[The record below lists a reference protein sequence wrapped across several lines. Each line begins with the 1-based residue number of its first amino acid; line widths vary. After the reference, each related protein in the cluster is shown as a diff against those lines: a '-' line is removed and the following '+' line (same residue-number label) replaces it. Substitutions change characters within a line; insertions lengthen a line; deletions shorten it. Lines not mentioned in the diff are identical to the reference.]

1 MCLQCLLCRGLGRG
15 RGRWLFWVTEVG
27 ARALSRLAKLFLTTS
42 MPPARHSVWV
52 HLGIFCCSIIP
63 LDDWDNKQ
71 GFFFLLTHTHR
82 HAPFLA
88 PLFLH
93 HFLFLF
99 DFSMLFLFDSTCCF
113 QFSELVWHWLN
124 MKKNIQIS
132 ASIPL
137 PSTQLKGVIATVI
150 TCNVQQQAGSLVDL
164 RGLSF
169 WETGRHVDT
178 SMDMNMDMHTS
189 TSISPP
195 EVFLLLWQMH
205 CLNLNGN

>member
-15 RGRWLFWVTEVG
+15 RRRWLFWVTEVG

-71 GFFFLLTHTHR
+71 GFFFPAHTYTQTHTLSGSIVS
-82 HAPFLA
+82 PSFSFSLWFFLV
-88 PLFLH
+88 
-93 HFLFLF
+93 
-99 DFSMLFLFDSTCCF
+99 FLFDSTCCF
-113 QFSELVWHWLN
+113 QFSVLVWHWLN
-124 MKKNIQIS
+124 MKKKLQIS
-132 ASIPL
+132 ASFPL
-137 PSTQLKGVIATVI
+137 PSTQLKGAIATVI
-150 TCNVQQQAGSLVDL
+150 TFNVQQQAGSLVDL

-178 SMDMNMDMHTS
+178 SMDMNMDTHTRH
-189 TSISPP
+189 
-195 EVFLLLWQMH
+195 LLAHQGFS
-205 CLNLNGN
+205 CCCDRCTV

>member
-1 MCLQCLLCRGLGRG
+1 MVKNVYECLMCLQCLLCRGLGRG

-82 HAPFLA
+82 HTPFLA

-99 DFSMLFLFDSTCCF
+99 DFFLFFCLIRRVV
-113 QFSELVWHWLN
+113 FSFLSWFGIGWIW
-124 MKKNIQIS
+124 KKNTDF
-132 ASIPL
+132 SINPL
-137 PSTQLKGVIATVI
+137 ALNSTKR
-150 TCNVQQQAGSLVDL
+150 CNS
-164 RGLSF
+164 
-169 WETGRHVDT
+169 
-178 SMDMNMDMHTS
+178 
-189 TSISPP
+189 
-195 EVFLLLWQMH
+195 H
-205 CLNLNGN
+205 CYYL